1 MANNNEAILSTL
13 ADMNEA
19 IGARFDRV
27 DERFAEVDRRFDKVD
42 QRFNSVDQELAH
54 ILERLNRI
62 EDHILQ
68 EHARRLEALERKV
81 GLSG

>member
-1 MANNNEAILSTL
+1 MSEENNHNKIIETL

-27 DERFAEVDRRFDKVD
+27 DGRFDRMDQRLDRVD
-42 QRFNSVDQELAH
+42 QNLTH

-62 EDHILQ
+62 EDIILQ
-68 EHARRLEALERKV
+68 EHARRLEMLEQKA
-81 GLSG
+81 GTGK